1 MFRLSLVYLQGANSC
16 TEQLVNIFIP
26 TYVLHSEEF
35 PTALLHAKK
44 KNVKQLFCI
53 TVRSMMMG
61 E

>member
-16 TEQLVNIFIP
+16 TEQLVSIFIP

-44 KNVKQLFCI
+44 KKC
-53 TVRSMMMG
+53 
-61 E
+61 